1 MFTLSNS
8 RCTVL
13 LFALLVGATPAFAQS
28 KLRLSER
35 ESQELVKRIDRRTE
49 RFCRT
54 FTAQSKQSPGQRE
67 VNEHVEE
74 FALLVSQLS
83 DQRVASRYV
92 ADLLRS
98 ASHIE
103 RLLLREGVA
112 PRVVIAWA
120 SLHADLDLLA
130 RGYGIRWTDAV
141 ITPELLAELDG
152 EAIRFGDRLLSELTA
167 FQSIKVTSNDLKS
180 ALGDFQESLR
190 TLNRSYRS
198 SERAYAQIE
207 DIRRRARL
215 IASSLQQHSVRFAVE
230 EDWRNISS
238 QLEELGRLY
247 QLDFPERKT
256 TVSDLSRGN
265 R

>member
-1 MFTLSNS
+1 MLTFSNS
-8 RCTVL
+8 RCMV
-13 LFALLVGATPAFAQS
+13 LFAILIGATPGFAQS
-28 KLRLSER
+28 QLRLTER
-35 ESQELVKRIDRRTE
+35 ENQELVKRIDRRTE

-54 FTAQSKQSPGQRE
+54 FTAQSKQSPGQQRE

-83 DQRVASRYV
+83 DKRVASRYV

-98 ASHIE
+98 ASLIE
-103 RLLLREGVA
+103 QLLLREGVA
-112 PRVVIAWA
+112 PPVVIAWA

-152 EAIRFGDRLLSELTA
+152 DAARFGDRLLSELTA
-167 FQSIKVTSNDLKS
+167 FQQISVTANDLKG
-180 ALGDFQESLR
+180 AMGDFQESLR
-190 TLNRSYRS
+190 ALNRSYRN

-215 IASSLQQHSVRFAVE
+215 IANYLKQHSVRFAVE
-230 EDWRNISS
+230 EDWRQISS
-238 QLEELGRLY
+238 RLEELGRLY
-247 QLDFPERKT
+247 QLDFRNEKQP
-256 TVSDLSRGN
+256 
-265 R
+265 